1 MTPEQRRLARHAL
14 GLDGL
19 RTRSYRNHFVTGP
32 GATDHPAWMQM
43 ERDGLAW
50 RRAGNEMTGDDDL
63 FGLTPAGARAALE
76 QGETL
81 CPEDFPCQS
90 N

>member
-1 MTPEQRRLARHAL
+1 
-14 GLDGL
+14 
-19 RTRSYRNHFVTGP
+19 
-32 GATDHPAWMQM
+32 M